1 MSAQHIPHKIFRD
14 ALGVAEKLEPLKCT
28 KDPVLTAI
36 AGFTLGPIG
45 LSLYLRSLVD
55 LFVPCIMVLVILIIA
70 IPTGEILSFF
80 IPVFLAVYGYRRAKA
95 SNAKLEQLQ
104 NEILDVE
111 VIAEPP
117 PARTVHIPEM
127 NSQRD

>member
-1 MSAQHIPHKIFRD
+1 MSSQHIPHKIFRD
-14 ALGVAEKLEPLKCT
+14 ALGVAEKLEPLKSK
-28 KDPVLTAI
+28 KDPVIAAI
-36 AGFTLGPIG
+36 AGFAGGGVLLG
-45 LSLYLRSLVD
+45 LYLQSWVD
-55 LFVPCIMVLVILIIA
+55 FFVPFIMMLVVWIIA

-80 IPVFLAVYGYRRAKA
+80 IPVFWAVYGFRRAKS

-111 VIAEPP
+111 VITEPP
-117 PARTVHIPEM
+117 PSRSVQIPEM